1 MLTFTTLFDNYSAY
15 LGDCEEGVLMQLFA
29 IMQASVDLSDGK
41 FIFII
46 ILLKNLTKKF
56 EFKLQLWLIYY

>member
-1 MLTFTTLFDNYSAY
+1 MLTFPTLFDNYSAY
-15 LGDCEEGVLMQLFA
+15 LGDCEEGVRMQLFA
-29 IMQASVDLSDGK
+29 IMQASVDLSYGK

-56 EFKLQLWLIYY
+56 DFNYNYD